1 MLQCR
6 EGLLLR
12 HELRNEVNQILD
24 QRKHAI
30 KWFAEMKQSK
40 AKNLIQN
47 IVYWQKRLLETIFLQ
62 SSPINDKFQRLTH
75 SLCCWREPKL
85 SFGLNSG
92 KAIVWVAKNMF

>member
-47 IVYWQKRLLETIFLQ
+47 IVYWQKRVPETIFTH
-62 SSPINDKFQRLTH
+62 SSPINDSACVVGENQAFPLD
-75 SLCCWREPKL
+75 SMP
-85 SFGLNSG
+85 
-92 KAIVWVAKNMF
+92 